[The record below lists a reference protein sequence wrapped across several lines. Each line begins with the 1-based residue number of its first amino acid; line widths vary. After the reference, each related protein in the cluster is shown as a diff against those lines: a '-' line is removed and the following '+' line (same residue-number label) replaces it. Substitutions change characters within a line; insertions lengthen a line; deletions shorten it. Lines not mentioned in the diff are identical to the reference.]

1 MANPTDTTDIRRPD
15 LWRVLRSRM
24 RSPVQLD
31 FLLRRLLGAIIALWG
46 AVTIV
51 FAMLYAT
58 GNPAEVMAPETAT
71 AEQVAELAR
80 LYGFDQ
86 PLIIQYRDFLL
97 NVVQG
102 RFPNSL
108 YSGRPAF
115 QEVLGKVP
123 NTLLLSLTA
132 VLLGSLLGLVIGY
145 LSAVSEKRAVRT
157 WPIRA
162 LMLVQ
167 SVPNFFMGLLLIY
180 VFSLTL
186 RWLPTS
192 GYSSWRNLILPVITL
207 ACYVAPNVARLF
219 RSTINEMKFE
229 EHILTARAKGIS
241 ERAVRIRHNA
251 INALGP
257 VTTLIGLQLGSVL
270 AGAVVVETL
279 FAYPGVGQLLV
290 QAVVSR
296 DYPVALAAV
305 ILVCVGYNL
314 ASLIVDMVVVVI
326 DPRAQ
331 KR

>member
-1 MANPTDTTDIRRPD
+1 MATISHFKALQAR
-15 LWRVLRSRM
+15 LRSPIEVR
-24 RSPVQLD
+24 
-31 FLLRRLLGAIIALWG
+31 FLLRRALGGLFSLWG

-51 FAMLYAT
+51 FLMLYAT
-58 GNPAEVMAPETAT
+58 GNPAEVLAPETAT

-80 LYGFDQ
+80 QYGFDQ
-86 PLIIQYRDFLL
+86 PIYLQYRNFLV
-97 NVVQG
+97 NIMQG
-102 RFPNSL
+102 NFPNSL
-108 YSGRPAF
+108 YTGRPAF
-115 QEVLGKVP
+115 QEVLYRVP
-123 NTLLLSLTA
+123 NTLLLGLTA
-132 VLLGSLLGLVIGY
+132 VVLGALLGLVVGY
-145 LSAVSEKRAVRT
+145 VSSSGRSRIMRVV
-157 WPIRA
+157 PIRL
-162 LMLVQ
+162 LMILQ

-180 VFSLTL
+180 FFSLTL

-192 GYSSWRNLILPVITL
+192 GFSSWRNLILPITTL

-219 RSTINEMKFE
+219 RSTMNEIRFE
-229 EHILTARAKGIS
+229 EHIQTARAKGIS

-257 VTTLIGLQLGSVL
+257 VTTLIGLQLGGVL

-305 ILVCVGYNL
+305 ILVCLGYNI
-314 ASLIVDMVVVVI
+314 ASLLVDVLVVII